1 MLCTV
6 LLALQEE
13 VKALPWQLQA
23 AVNHM
28 SSSSSSSKDQ
38 HSQQQPGVA
47 KVAGGGRRDR
57 VESAGSSNKDK
68 GWAGKGAPVRG
79 KGKGRKGDS
88 KPFGL
93 LG

>member
-6 LLALQEE
+6 VFAVQEE
-13 VKALPWQLQA
+13 VTALPWQLQA

-28 SSSSSSSKDQ
+28 SSSKDQ

-47 KVAGGGRRDR
+47 KAAGGGRRDR
-57 VESAGSSNKDK
+57 VESAGSSSKDK
-68 GWAGKGAPVRG
+68 DWAGKGAHVRG
-79 KGKGRKGDS
+79 KVKGRKGDS
-88 KPFGL
+88 NPFGL

>member
-1 MLCTV
+1 MLFTV

-13 VKALPWQLQA
+13 VTALPWQLQA

-28 SSSSSSSKDQ
+28 SSSSKDQ

-47 KVAGGGRRDR
+47 KVAGAGRRDR
-57 VESAGSSNKDK
+57 VESAGSSSKDK

-88 KPFGL
+88 NPFEL